1 MNTLTNSPS
10 SLSQQKLA
18 LLKWD
23 MRAIQAFLSEF
34 DPPDSGGS
42 RRVRLSPSGEIILI
56 ANFPLPDGY
65 SPDRINLLVGVS
77 KYPQWP
83 PIGLYIMNQGNDAL
97 IAQLRKR
104 FSAFRDGAYHQADPV
119 PGYTWLCY
127 SYASNKWRY
136 NTPYPSRG
144 DNVRKFLAT
153 FFALCA
159 KSN

>member
-1 MNTLTNSPS
+1 
-10 SLSQQKLA
+10 
-18 LLKWD
+18 
-23 MRAIQAFLSEF
+23 
-34 DPPDSGGS
+34 
-42 RRVRLSPSGEIILI
+42 
-56 ANFPLPDGY
+56 
-65 SPDRINLLVGVS
+65 
-77 KYPQWP
+77 
-83 PIGLYIMNQGNDAL
+83 MNQGNDAL

-104 FSAFRDGAYHQADPV
+104 FSAFRDRAYHQADPV

-127 SYASNKWRY
+127 SYASNQWRY